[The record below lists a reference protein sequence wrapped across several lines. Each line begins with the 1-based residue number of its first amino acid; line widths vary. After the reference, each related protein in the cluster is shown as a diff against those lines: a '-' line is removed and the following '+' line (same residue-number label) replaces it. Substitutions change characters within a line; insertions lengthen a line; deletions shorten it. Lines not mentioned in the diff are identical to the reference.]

1 MKKKRV
7 LVLTDTLPWG
17 HRSIAKAIFGYLKKR
32 ERGSEYRVDYAEVK
46 AETGMAND
54 FYTFLYRFSPKLGG
68 LTGILAANGAMREA
82 FEQLVKLNTP
92 GVKKMVEW
100 MKPDLIISCY
110 FFHSHSLARLKEE
123 GAKFELWTVVAD
135 PWTTNR
141 MSFVPGANWHLVYDE
156 VGEKQ
161 AYRYGVKKGK
171 VLKTGWWVREE
182 LYEKKFRISNF
193 KFQMR
198 RKMGFGDDRP
208 VIFIGGGSLGGNF
221 LAKVLP
227 MLMLAKKKVGVV
239 FNTGND
245 KLAFNLVEEYIK
257 LFKRIKRDDT
267 VIIKNYGWIDNMGE
281 VLAGCDMVFGKAGPN
296 FLFDCVAVG
305 KPMVAITHIG
315 GQEDGNIELIRKKKL
330 GWVREKSRKLTD
342 FFLSYIEEPEK
353 YNRKFAGEIKREGE
367 RNRKSLEKI
376 RQKILGK

>member
-32 ERGSEYRVDYAEVK
+32 ERGSEYKVDYAEVK

-141 MSFVPGANWHLVYDE
+141 MSFVPGADWHLVYDE

-182 LYEKKFRISNF
+182 MYDKKSQITNHKS
-193 KFQMR
+193 QTR

-227 MLMLAKKKVGVV
+227 MLMFAKKKVGVV

-245 KLAFNLVEEYIK
+245 KLAFSLVEEYIK